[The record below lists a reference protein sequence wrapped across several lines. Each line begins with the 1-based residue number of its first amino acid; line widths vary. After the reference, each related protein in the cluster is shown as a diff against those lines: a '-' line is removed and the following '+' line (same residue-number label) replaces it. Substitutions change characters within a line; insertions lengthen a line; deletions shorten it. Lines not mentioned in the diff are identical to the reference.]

1 MTPSRVD
8 AATAAS
14 QTSLIVP
21 FDPHRFRSAATHYL
35 AGRPPYADRLIRHV
49 VQFCGINDADHVLD
63 LGCGPG
69 QLARALAP
77 FVRQVTAID
86 PEPEMLATAGR
97 LAEASGISNV
107 TFTQGS
113 SLDLG
118 PHLGRFNLVS
128 IGRAFHWMDRI
139 ETLRQLD
146 GLIEPGG
153 AVVLFDDKHPT
164 LPENAW
170 LDDFETLHEHYSD
183 QDSGRRIRK
192 GSDWLPHEAVLLA
205 SAFPVL
211 DRISALDRH
220 SLSIDRL
227 IDRVLSRSS
236 TTSARL
242 GDKTA
247 AMAEDIRKL
256 IAQWGKNGVLQ
267 EVVETRALIARRA

>member
-1 MTPSRVD
+1 MTSSPVD
-8 AATAAS
+8 AAAIAG
-14 QTSLIVP
+14 QGGLIIP

-35 AGRPPYADRLIRHV
+35 AGRPPYAERLIRHV
-49 VQFCGINDADHVLD
+49 VQFCALNDADHVLD

-86 PEPEMLATAGR
+86 PEPEMLAAAGK
-97 LAEASGISNV
+97 LAEASGISNI

-118 PHLGRFNLVS
+118 PHLGHFNLAS
-128 IGRAFHWMDRI
+128 IGRAFHWMDRV
-139 ETLRQLD
+139 ETLRRLD
-146 GLIEPGG
+146 GILEPGG
-153 AVVLFDDKHPT
+153 AVVLFDDKHPP

-170 LDDFETLHEHYSD
+170 LDDFETLHERYSE

-192 GSDWLPHEAVLLA
+192 GPDWRPHEAVLLD

-211 DRISALDRH
+211 DRVSSLDRY

-227 IDRVLSRSS
+227 VDRVLSRSS
-236 TTSARL
+236 TTAARL
-242 GDKTA
+242 GDKAA
-247 AMAEDIRKL
+247 AMAEDIGKL
-256 IAQWGKNGVLQ
+256 VAQRGKDGVLQ

>member
-1 MTPSRVD
+1 MPLSRVD
-8 AATAAS
+8 AAPTAG
-14 QTSLIVP
+14 QTGSIVP

-49 VQFCGINDADHVLD
+49 AQFCGLSDADHVLD

-86 PEPEMLATAGR
+86 PEPEMLAAAGK
-97 LAEASGISNV
+97 LAQASGISNV

-128 IGRAFHWMDRI
+128 IGRAFHWMDRV
-139 ETLRQLD
+139 ETLRRLD
-146 GLIEPGG
+146 QMIEPGG
-153 AVVLFDDKHPT
+153 AVVLFDDKHPP

-170 LDDFETLHEHYSD
+170 LGDFEALHERYSG
-183 QDSGRRIRK
+183 QDCGRRIRK
-192 GSDWLPHEAVLLA
+192 GPDWLPHEVVLLK

-211 DRISALDRH
+211 DRVSALDRH
-220 SLSIDRL
+220 PLTIDRL
-227 IDRVLSRSS
+227 INRVLSRSS

-242 GDKTA
+242 GEKTA
-247 AMAEDIRKL
+247 AMAEDLGKL
-256 IAQWGKNGVLQ
+256 LAQWGKGGILQ